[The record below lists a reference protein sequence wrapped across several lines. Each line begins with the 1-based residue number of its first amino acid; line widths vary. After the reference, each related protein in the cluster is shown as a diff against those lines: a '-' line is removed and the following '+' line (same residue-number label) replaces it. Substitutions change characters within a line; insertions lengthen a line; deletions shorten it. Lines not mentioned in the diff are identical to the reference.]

1 MKVAEW
7 DSMESAFAKLIYW
20 CALDI
25 FVPFGHCN
33 AQTFVKSR
41 HPDVVQEFFSLVAVL
56 LSDSMLAKVRSEWD
70 YFMVASALT
79 TCNKRGSGMSEWE
92 VKTWGYTHQC
102 NDFTKHSP
110 SPEYDGQSKMSQA
123 FMNGVIML
131 QTVQDTM
138 RIASE
143 PFTHDNINETSETT
157 QVTESTQGATQSAA

>member
-7 DSMESAFAKLIYW
+7 DSIESAFAKLIYW

-102 NDFTKHSP
+102 NDFIKHSP
-110 SPEYDGQSKMSQA
+110 SPEYDGH
-123 FMNGVIML
+123 
-131 QTVQDTM
+131 VQDVP
-138 RIASE
+138 SVYE
-143 PFTHDNINETSETT
+143 WCDNAPDRSGYDANRKRAVHTRQFLRNLQILTKRLK
-157 QVTESTQGATQSAA
+157 QHK